1 MSEKT
6 RREKALKLIADGEDD
21 EVIRVLTGY
30 QKSVIQMLRQET
42 VCNSTKPVKEDSSQT
57 GLGVQDGL
65 F

>member
-6 RREKALKLIADGEDD
+6 RREKALRLIADGEDD

-30 QKSVIQMLRQET
+30 QKSVIQTLRRET
-42 VCNSTKPVKEDSSQT
+42 VCNGTEPVKEDTPQT
-57 GLGVQDGL
+57 DLGVQGGL

>member
-30 QKSVIQMLRQET
+30 QKSVIQMLSQET
-42 VCNSTKPVKEDSSQT
+42 VCNSTKPVKEAAPQT
-57 GLGVQDGL
+57 DLGMQGDL

>member
-30 QKSVIQMLRQET
+30 
-42 VCNSTKPVKEDSSQT
+42 
-57 GLGVQDGL
+57 
-65 F
+65 